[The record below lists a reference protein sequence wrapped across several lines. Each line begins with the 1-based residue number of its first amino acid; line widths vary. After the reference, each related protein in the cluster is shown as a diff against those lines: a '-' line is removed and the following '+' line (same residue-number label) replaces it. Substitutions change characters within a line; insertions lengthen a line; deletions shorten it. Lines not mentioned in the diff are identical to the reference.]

1 MNRKSAL
8 SNSLR
13 LTALLYFMLTLSSC
27 NRQVLFT
34 QNKPLGPQ
42 SGIAAD
48 KNEENKLE
56 KILAPDDKIM
66 VSIWDHDELS
76 IGSLQGTYSLAEEF
90 GKWLMIDANGE
101 VRMPQIGSAKLQGLT
116 VKEAT
121 AYLEKAYAKYI
132 QNPVIN
138 IRVLNNQVTV
148 LGEVNSPGVYIFSA
162 DHVRLTDL
170 IGKAQ
175 GLTAFAK
182 TKKIKIIRDTNSMV
196 VDLTNTTS
204 VSAKELTIYPG
215 DVIYIP
221 PTGGKAWE
229 RFSTKLI
236 PIASLITA
244 VALVYSVTN
253 KD

>member
-1 MNRKSAL
+1 MNRKSLL
-8 SNSLR
+8 SNSFR
-13 LTALLYFMLTLSSC
+13 LCALLYFLLTLSSC

-34 QNKPLGPQ
+34 QSKPLGAQ
-42 SGIAAD
+42 AGIAAD
-48 KNEENKLE
+48 KNEENKLQ
-56 KILAPDDKIM
+56 KVLAPDDKIM

-76 IGSLQGTYSLAEEF
+76 VGSLQGTYSLAEEF
-90 GKWLMIDANGE
+90 GKWVMLDANGE
-101 VRMPQIGSAKLQGLT
+101 VRMPQIGTVKLQGLT

-121 AYLEKAYAKYI
+121 SYLEKAYAKYI

-170 IGKAQ
+170 LGKAQ
-175 GLTAFAK
+175 GFTAFAK
-182 TKKIKIIRDTNSMV
+182 TRKIKIIRDAGSMV
-196 VDLTNTTS
+196 VDLTNTAS
-204 VSAKELTIYPG
+204 VSAKELTVYPG

-253 KD
+253 KN